1 MSADLIEALL
11 ESATRRYYG
20 KYRGVVAD
28 NKDTTSRGRLQVKV
42 PAVLGD
48 TPVWALPCVP
58 YAGDSVG
65 FFAMP
70 EPETGV
76 WVEFE
81 AGDLNY
87 PIWVGCFWADGQID
101 AADAVP
107 TVKFLKTKKFTL
119 RIDDDSGE
127 VSFEV
132 ESGSSLK
139 MTTLEFTANGK
150 SITHQTDGAKVALD
164 AVSVDVNDGAFK
176 VT

>member
-1 MSADLIEALL
+1 MSADLIEALI
-11 ESATRRYYG
+11 ESATRRFYG
-20 KYRGVVAD
+20 KYRGVVVD
-28 NKDTTSRGRLQVKV
+28 NKDDTSRARLQVKV
-42 PAVLGD
+42 PAVMGD
-48 TPVWALPCVP
+48 TAVWALPCVP

-65 FFAMP
+65 FFALP
-70 EPETGV
+70 EPETAV
-76 WVEFE
+76 WIEFE

-101 AADAVP
+101 SSDAVA

-132 ESGSSLK
+132 ASGSSLK
-139 MTTLEFTANGK
+139 MTTLDFTAKGK
-150 SITHQTDGAKVALD
+150 SITQQTDGAKIAMD
-164 AVSVDVNDGAFK
+164 AMSVDVNDGAFK

>member
-1 MSADLIEALL
+1 MSTDLIETVV

-28 NKDTTSRGRLQVKV
+28 NNDTTSRGRLQVKV

-48 TPVWALPCVP
+48 TAIWALPCVP

-70 EPETGV
+70 EPQTAV

-81 AGDLNY
+81 AGNIDY
-87 PIWVGCFWADGQID
+87 PIWVGCFWTDGQID
-101 AADAVP
+101 SADAAP
-107 TVKFLKTKKFTL
+107 TVKFFKTGKFTI

-132 ESGSSLK
+132 ASGSSLK
-139 MTTLEFTANGK
+139 MTTLEFTVNGK
-150 SITHQTDGAKVALD
+150 SITHQTDSAKVALD
-164 AVSVDVNDGAFK
+164 AMSVEVNDGAFK